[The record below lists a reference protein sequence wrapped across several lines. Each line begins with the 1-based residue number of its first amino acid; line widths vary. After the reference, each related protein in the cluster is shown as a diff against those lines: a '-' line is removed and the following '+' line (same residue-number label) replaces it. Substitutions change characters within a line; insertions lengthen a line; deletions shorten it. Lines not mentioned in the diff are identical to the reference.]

1 MHGGP
6 AFAIRKRGD
15 SMKNSDFLAIT
26 GWIFSLIS
34 LLVAF
39 YMLGKGM

>member
-1 MHGGP
+1 MAP
-6 AFAIRKRGD
+6 AFADTKEGD
-15 SMKNSDFLAIT
+15 SMKDSDFLAIT
-26 GWIFSLIS
+26 SWVFSLIS

>member
-1 MHGGP
+1 
-6 AFAIRKRGD
+6 
-15 SMKNSDFLAIT
+15 MKNSDFLAIT
-26 GWIFSLIS
+26 GWAFSLIS

>member
-1 MHGGP
+1 
-6 AFAIRKRGD
+6 
-15 SMKNSDFLAIT
+15 MKNSDFLAIT
-26 GWIFSLIS
+26 GWMFSLIS

>member
-1 MHGGP
+1 
-6 AFAIRKRGD
+6 
-15 SMKNSDFLAIT
+15 MKNSDFLAIT

-34 LLVAF
+34 LLVAV